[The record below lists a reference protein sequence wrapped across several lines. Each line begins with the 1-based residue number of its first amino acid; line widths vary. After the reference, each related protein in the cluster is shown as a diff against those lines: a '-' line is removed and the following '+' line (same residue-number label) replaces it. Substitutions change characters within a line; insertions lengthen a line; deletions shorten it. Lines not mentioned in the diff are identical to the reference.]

1 MAARFALAEAFHLVL
16 AKSNWWW

>member
-1 MAARFALAEAFHLVL
+1 MAARFALAEVFHLVL